1 MAYGLNSYGFDR
13 PTLADIISDTKD
25 TFTETFVGQN
35 INVAENSVLDKI
47 ITIFADRESTL
58 WELQEDIYYSQT
70 LAGAENI
77 YLDDILSKRGVF
89 RNAATAASGNIQV
102 TLSSLASYTDNYSA
116 GNFSILN
123 DTFTNTED
131 FTVAGNI
138 FAHKITNTNIT
149 ANTTYTFTILNTT
162 TEATASITASTT
174 TTIVGSTALNTFY
187 QTIKDF
193 IVDNTIESNDDL
205 IQIDTTN
212 GVLYIG
218 YDTNYNLSGLN
229 TLVDFKTTPV
239 IGQRTIQIEMK
250 ANDVGY
256 NPIYAGAVTSISPE
270 PTGYISVTNI
280 SDFSSG
286 SDVESDSE
294 YRARADSTSVSGAA
308 ATRSAIISGLLDV
321 DGVQKVKLYPNP
333 TSSTSVEG
341 VPAYQMMIVVYGGTT
356 AAIAQAIYDL
366 VGVNIQTYGTTGYTI
381 TTEDSDTQVIYHTKA
396 SEKQLSVRVT
406 YTTSNNRAL
415 SDTEKDAII
424 SGITTLA
431 DEFTISSTVYN
442 FQLTTAVSSSVSSSR
457 FLSLIVETKDK
468 DAPDTAYTVS
478 NVVPAYTELCSIS
491 SDNITFVQSI

>member
-162 TEATASITASTT
+162 TETTSSITASTAT
-174 TTIVGSTALNTFY
+174 TLVGSTALNTFY

-193 IVDNTIESNDDL
+193 IVDNTIESNEDL
-205 IQIDTTN
+205 IQIDTIN
-212 GVLYIG
+212 GILYIG

-256 NPIYAGAVTSISPE
+256 NPIYAGTVTSISPE
-270 PTGYISVTNI
+270 PTGYVSVKNI
-280 SDFSSG
+280 SDFSTG

-321 DGVQKVKLYPNP
+321 EGVQKVKLYPNP
-333 TSSTSVEG
+333 TSSASVEG

-356 AAIAQAIYDL
+356 AGIAQAIYDL
-366 VGVNIQTYGTTGYTI
+366 IGVNIQTYGTTAYTI
-381 TTEDSDTQVIYHTKA
+381 TTGDSDTQIIYHTKA

-424 SGITTLA
+424 YGITTLA

-468 DAPDTAYTVS
+468 DALDTAYTVS
-478 NVVPAYTELCSIS
+478 NVVPAYTELCSVS
-491 SDNITFVQSI
+491 SDDITFVQST